1 MSAPN
6 RLRRALLSFA
16 SLGGI
21 GLLAKKAQAHHT
33 DTHFEDASK
42 HQVVYQCNKGDN
54 EYFGHIL
61 FSVGEML
68 RQYGDDVELVVT
80 AFGAGL
86 HLLGKHPGR
95 PVDPI
100 RQTRVQSLISYGV
113 SFHACGNTMKTLGW
127 TEQDL
132 LDDVKVVQIG
142 ANDLMQLQERG
153 FTYISW

>member
-1 MSAPN
+1 MSSPN
-6 RLRRALLSFA
+6 RIRRALLSIA

-21 GLLAKKAQAHHT
+21 GLLAKHAHAHHT
-33 DTHFEDASK
+33 ETHFDDASK

-68 RQYGDDVELVVT
+68 RKYGDDVELVVT

-95 PVDPI
+95 PVD
-100 RQTRVQSLISYGV
+100 RVHQDRVRSLIAYGV

-127 TEQDL
+127 TERDL
-132 LDDVKVVQIG
+132 HEGVKVVPIG
-142 ANDLMQLQERG
+142 ADDLMQLQERG
-153 FTYISW
+153 FSYISW